1 MADRT
6 KDTYLNREG
15 LEYYHRKIK
24 QEFASKDDLE
34 LKQDKLTSENAGEG
48 IAITED
54 SGGNVIISNT
64 QTSAEWG
71 NITGNITNQ
80 TDLINYIHE
89 HSGAINS
96 ISVNGVE
103 QSIVDG
109 NVDIKIKEDF
119 GIIGIPF
126 DSEGNISHSLTP
138 DYFKY
143 TLPEYINQENYYVSH
158 YLSAEELID
167 IINNNNCYAVHY
179 ILYFFPS
186 LQGFVRYSH
195 WGDADQAVGGVE
207 IPTTGLLNLSTA
219 YFYADSADGSV
230 SIQLTDTPN
239 ATLLDEV
246 IGRYTSWEQLTPQQ
260 VYKALYPVG
269 ENGIVIRSAAHP
281 SYNNYPV
288 NYIGISP
295 EIVFDCGS
303 STEVIYT

>member
-24 QEFASKDDLE
+24 QEFANKNDLE
-34 LKQDKLTSENAGEG
+34 LKQDKLTSNNAGEG

-54 SGGNVIISNT
+54 SSGNVIISNT

-71 NITGNITNQ
+71 NIIGNITNQ

-89 HSGAINS
+89 HSGVINS

-103 QSIVDG
+103 QPIVDG
-109 NVDIKIKEDF
+109 NVDISIKEDF

-126 DSEGNISHSLTP
+126 DTEGNITGLTP
-138 DYFKY
+138 VDHFKY
-143 TLPEYINQENYYVSH
+143 TLPEYINLENYYISH

-167 IINNNNCYAVHY
+167 IINNHHCYAVHV
-179 ILYFFPS
+179 INFGL

-195 WGDADQAVGGVE
+195 WGDIDWPFKGIT
-207 IPTTGLLNLSTA
+207 IPTSDLDNQSTA

-230 SIQLTDTPN
+230 AILLTDVSE

-246 IGRYTSWEQLTPQQ
+246 IGRYEKWEHLTEQQ
-260 VYKALYPVG
+260 VYKALHPLG
-269 ENGIVIRSAAHP
+269 ENGISIRSAADP
-281 SYNNYPV
+281 NYNNYQV
-288 NYIGISP
+288 NYIGISSN
-295 EIVFDCGS
+295 IAFDCGS